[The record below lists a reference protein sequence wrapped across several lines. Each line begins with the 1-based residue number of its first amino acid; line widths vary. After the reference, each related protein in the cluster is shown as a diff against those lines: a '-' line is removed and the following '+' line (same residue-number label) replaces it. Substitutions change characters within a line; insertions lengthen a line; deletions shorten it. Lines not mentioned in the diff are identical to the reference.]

1 MEKMTKATELYDY
14 LLANYDDLVFDDLQL
29 CQPEESNNEVTNF
42 NGKDYLKEQDYVC
55 CEQKLIWWDKDGYL
69 IVCLYNSHPN
79 CKYET
84 TEDVTEF
91 LIGNNQAVKGCQFLD
106 YPKDG
111 SRISNSDTTKAYND
125 GLFCHFYEQMTANFN
140 LIEFKKNA
148 FIIGGEMG
156 ENNITFI
163 SSEKEEK
170 LLYDEDFPFISS
182 GKDAKLLSD
191 EDLKT
196 LKIKIY
202 GKND

>member
-1 MEKMTKATELYDY
+1 MTKATELYNY

-91 LIGNNQAVKGCQFLD
+91 LVGNNQAIKGCQFLD

-111 SRISNSDTTKAYND
+111 RISNSDTTKAYND

-170 LLYDEDFPFISS
+170 LL
-182 GKDAKLLSD
+182 SD

-196 LKIKIY
+196 LKIKI
-202 GKND
+202 K